1 MSLITKIKS
10 FYSNYQ
16 LSTSKS
22 ILIAGA
28 MISLS
33 IYDGSQEIKWEL
45 WRNGWQIPEILR
57 EQNSNLL
64 ELNEL
69 IKVASEKANA
79 PVTLDKPTFDRIFEI
94 CMNSSTEGLAIDPQ
108 FNTTRQKHCLNK
120 ILKMDIK

>member
-28 MISLS
+28 MVSLS
-33 IYDGSQEIKWEL
+33 IYSGSQEIKWEL

-69 IKVASEKANA
+69 IKVANA

-94 CMNSSTEGLAIDPQ
+94 CMNSSTEELGLDQQ
-108 FNTTRQKHCLNK
+108 FNTPRQKHCLNK
-120 ILKMDIK
+120 ILKTDIK